1 VIFISV
7 ALRLPVTNGRANV
20 EPSVAMKIDGAKLLT
35 RRDFLGGIAGTAICA
50 LTPIAALAAL
60 SRDDH
65 AFLEDLSRRSFQFFW
80 EHTDP
85 DTGLTRGRAR
95 TDGSPYEDTR
105 RDVGSIAVTGFG
117 LAGLCI
123 ASERKWVKPEA
134 ARTRVGKTM
143 QFFAEHAPR
152 EHGWFYHW
160 MDVKTGERTGFRQTA
175 EKKSELSSI
184 DTALL
189 MGGILTARQ
198 YFHKDAEIAR
208 LASQIYARIDFQWM
222 LNGDPLVLCHGWNPE
237 EGFLRGRWN
246 RYSEHTII
254 YLLGIGSP
262 RYAIKP
268 KSWYAWE
275 RNQNSYAG
283 FNYIGAA
290 PLFTHQYSQAF
301 IDYRHRRE
309 NAASRVNWFDN
320 SVTATRAHRQ
330 FCVDL
335 ATEFP
340 GYSENVWGIT
350 SSLSKTGYKAWG
362 GPPRNKA
369 IDGTVVPCAPAGS
382 LMFTPDISL
391 AALCSMKERYGEK
404 IYGRYGFT
412 DAFHPTNGW
421 VSPDVLGLDVGITLL
436 SAENLRTGN
445 LWKWFM
451 RNPEIPRAMKLAGLM

>member
-1 VIFISV
+1 M
-7 ALRLPVTNGRANV
+7 G
-20 EPSVAMKIDGAKLLT
+20 MKIGEAKVLT
-35 RRDFLGGIAGTAICA
+35 RRDFLGGMAGAAICA
-50 LTPIAALAAL
+50 LTPAATPAAL
-60 SRDDH
+60 SRDDD
-65 AFLEDLSRRSFQFFW
+65 AFLEDLSRRCFQFFW
-80 EHTDP
+80 EQTDR

-95 TDGSPYEDTR
+95 TDGSPYEETR
-105 RDVGSIAVTGFG
+105 RHIGSIADTGFG

-123 ASERKWVKPEA
+123 AAERKWVSAEA
-134 ARTRVGKTM
+134 ARARVRNALR
-143 QFFAEHAPR
+143 FFAEHAPR
-152 EHGWFYHW
+152 ERGWFYHW
-160 MDVKTGERTGFRQTA
+160 MNVKTGERTGIHQTD

-208 LASQIYARIDFQWM
+208 LASRIYGRIDFQWM
-222 LNGDPLVLCHGWNPE
+222 LNGDPLVLSHGWRPE
-237 EGFLRGRWN
+237 EGFLKSRWN

-254 YLLGIGSP
+254 YLLGIGSSEH
-262 RYAIKP
+262 AIKP

-283 FNYIGAA
+283 FNFIGTA
-290 PLFTHQYSQAF
+290 PLFTHQYSHAF

-309 NAASRVNWFDN
+309 NGASRVNWFEN
-320 SVTATRAHRQ
+320 SVTATKAHRQ
-330 FCVDL
+330 FCMDL
-335 ATEFP
+335 AKEFR

-382 LMFTPDISL
+382 LMFTPEISL
-391 AALCSMKERYGEK
+391 AALRSMKERFGDK

-412 DAFHPTNGW
+412 DAFHPTDGW
-421 VSPDVLGLDVGITLL
+421 VAPDVIGLDVGITLL

-451 RNPEIPRAMKLAGLM
+451 RNPEIPRAMKLAELTHRS